1 MANDI
6 FNRTFESH
14 STSFANFGCI
24 DIQFDFNFEDPM
36 YVPVADA
43 HGLVDEDILRL
54 VYPLFDIYI
63 IHSFTGDEN
72 KIALK
77 REVDEI
83 KKIQNNPLIIIIYHD
98 LDLLESKPILLPE
111 YEDIPSERIIEI
123 SIKKYIGL
131 TISDQ

>member
-1 MANDI
+1 
-6 FNRTFESH
+6 
-14 STSFANFGCI
+14 
-24 DIQFDFNFEDPM
+24 M